1 MPLCPITGEYHSS
14 SDLHPVYDPCPFTP
28 PTDVRPSNA
37 PSGSGGSGGNAG
49 DGGSGLYIV
58 RLRSAPPLAAY
69 RGAVARFPGGWAD
82 DNDDDENN
90 DSAARPAGLMA
101 TAKAVAAAV
110 KATAGRIPR
119 RARLSLKNPQIKAY
133 AQMLES
139 QQTRIASEVGVA
151 WNKMVHRCDSLC
163 LSATSEYHNR
173 ATEHPSLPFP
183 PPPTPRSYKRISQQG
198 DRTPFPSLPSSPHPP
213 QLQAN
218 LTTGRQNT
226 LPFPSL
232 LPPPP
237 AATSESHNRVT
248 EHPSLPFPPPPTPR
262 SYKRISQQGDRTPF
276 PSLPSSPHPPQLQ
289 ANLTTGATE
298 HPSLPFPPPPT
309 PRSYKRISQQGDRAP
324 FPSLPSSPHPPA
336 ATSESHNRATEHPS
350 LPFPPPPTPRSYK
363 RISQQGDRTPFPSLP
378 SSPHPPQLQA
388 NLTTGRQN
396 TLPFP
401 SLLPPPPAATSESH
415 NRVTEHPSLPFP
427 PPPTPRSYKR
437 ISQQGDRTPFPSLPS
452 SPHPP
457 QLQANLTT
465 GVTEH
470 PSLPFPPPPTPR
482 SYKRISQQGN
492 RTPFPSLPSS
502 PHPPQLQANLTTG
515 RQSTL
520 PFPSLLPP
528 PPAATSESHNRA
540 TEHPSLPFPPPPTP
554 RSYKRISQQ
563 GDRAPFPSLP
573 SSPHP
578 PQLQANLTTG
588 RQSTLPFPSLLPPP
602 PAATSTRPTAFAM
615 LTPAGQLIY
624 KHTSNGFS
632 AMFTP
637 GKLWRLKRHPAV
649 ASVRRSTLKRLL
661 TTDSPTFL
669 VMNTASSGTTRSL
682 WPANGGQAK
691 AGDGMVIAIAD
702 SGIWPEHPS
711 FSDKGF
717 SSSGKC
723 DATGEFKCNN
733 KVIGARAFYQGAAA
747 GNSGVPMAGGTA
759 SGMAPAARLVAYKVL
774 WSSSRGGDS
783 RAEEAGIIAAV
794 NQGVADGVDVIS
806 LSLGV
811 VNPTDTYFD
820 NIAFLNANL
829 VSPSP
834 LPDPLFS
841 LLGSPDL
848 FSHPTYFDDIA
859 FLNANLAGVVVTFA
873 GGNSG
878 SPGFA
883 TRTIDNYAP
892 FYLTVGA

>member
-1 MPLCPITGEYHSS
+1 MASTSYITLSNLANDRACAGSTGEYHSS

-82 DNDDDENN
+82 ENDDDENN

-151 WNKMVHRCDSLC
+151 WNKMVH
-163 LSATSEYHNR
+163 
-173 ATEHPSLPFP
+173 
-183 PPPTPRSYKRISQQG
+183 SQAAG
-198 DRTPFPSLPSSPHPP
+198 SS
-213 QLQAN
+213 QLGVASWGVANLQAN
-218 LTTGRQNT
+218 ITTGRQNT

-237 AATSESHNRVT
+237 AATSESHNR
-248 EHPSLPFPPPPTPR
+248 
-262 SYKRISQQGDRTPF
+262 
-276 PSLPSSPHPPQLQ
+276 
-289 ANLTTGATE
+289 A
-298 HPSLPFPPPPT
+298 
-309 PRSYKRISQQGDRAP
+309 
-324 FPSLPSSPHPPA
+324 
-336 ATSESHNRATEHPS
+336 
-350 LPFPPPPTPRSYK
+350 
-363 RISQQGDRTPFPSLP
+363 
-378 SSPHPPQLQA
+378 
-388 NLTTGRQN
+388 
-396 TLPFP
+396 
-401 SLLPPPPAATSESH
+401 
-415 NRVTEHPSLPFP
+415 TEHPSLPFP

-482 SYKRISQQGN
+482 SYKRISQQGDRTPFPSLPSSLHPPQLQAN
-492 RTPFPSLPSS
+492 LTTGRQNTLPFPSLLPPPPAATSESHNRATEHPSLPFPPPPTPCSYKRISQQGDRTPFPSLPSS

-515 RQSTL
+515 RQST
-520 PFPSLLPP
+520 
-528 PPAATSESHNRA
+528 
-540 TEHPSLPFPPPPTP
+540 LPFPPPPTP

-578 PQLQANLTTG
+578 PQLQAHVQQLL
-588 RQSTLPFPSLLPPP
+588 RCSRRRASSCAHLCPSTFPPP
-602 PAATSTRPTAFAM
+602 PSP
-615 LTPAGQLIY
+615 LPLPPLPLPLPHPPSY

-637 GKLWRLKRHPAV
+637 GQLWRLKRHPAV
-649 ASVRRSTLKRLL
+649 ASVRRSTLKRRL

-691 AGDGMVIAIAD
+691 AGDGMVIAIVD

-717 SSSGKC
+717 SSSRPAGWSGKC